1 MYEQSSRKFQ
11 HVICEIIASKVSH
24 ILSNMKVTSFYHE
37 YSFIYWIDN
46 VNCDAEG
53 LLVFSSVTVGSL
65 EIFSFYKLPP

>member
-11 HVICEIIASKVSH
+11 HVIFEIIASKVSH
-24 ILSNMKVTSFYHE
+24 ILSNMKVTSFYLE

-46 VNCDAEG
+46 VNYYTEG
-53 LLVFSSVTVGSL
+53 LLIFSSVKVGSL